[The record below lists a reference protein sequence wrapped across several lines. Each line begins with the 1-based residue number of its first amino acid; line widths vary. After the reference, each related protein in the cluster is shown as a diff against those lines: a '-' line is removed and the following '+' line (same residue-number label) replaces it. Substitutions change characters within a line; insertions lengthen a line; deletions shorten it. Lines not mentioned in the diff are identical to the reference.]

1 MVPESARPVRK
12 VDNRKVTE
20 YFLGPQ
26 VLTLGIPLG
35 FFLLVCFW
43 GFFQRNRV
51 R

>member
-1 MVPESARPVRK
+1 M
-12 VDNRKVTE
+12 DNRHVSD

-26 VLTLGIPLG
+26 VLTLAIPLG

-43 GFFQRNRV
+43 GFFQRNRA